1 MKARAY
7 RMSAR
12 ADAVAQTRRRI
23 LQAAFDLTNEKL
35 SLEIVLSEV
44 AERADVSV
52 QTILRHFGTR
62 DGLFEAIAAFARD
75 QIVEERA
82 APVGDIGAAV
92 QVIFDHYEMRG
103 DMVLRLLG
111 QEFSDARVRAV
122 TEQGR
127 HTHREWVEQVF
138 APQLAGRTDAARDE
152 LVDLLVIATD
162 VYTWKLLRRD
172 RGLDRGR
179 AQSRVTHLIEA
190 VLAAGQQ
197 ER

>member
-1 MKARAY
+1 MR
-7 RMSAR
+7 AR

-23 LQAAFDLTNEKL
+23 LQAGFDLTNEKV

-62 DGLFEAIAAFARD
+62 DGLFEALAAFARD
-75 QIVEERA
+75 QVLEERA
-82 APVGDIGAAV
+82 APVGDAVAGV
-92 QVIFDHYEMRG
+92 QVIFDHYEVRG

-127 HTHREWVEQVF
+127 QTHREWVERVF
-138 APQLAGRTDAARDE
+138 GPQLAGRADAARDE

-162 VYTWKLLRRD
+162 VYTWKILRRD
-172 RGLDRGR
+172 RGLDR
-179 AQSRVTHLIEA
+179 AQAQTRVVHLIEA
-190 VLAAGQQ
+190 VLATGRE